1 MSDSDEDLLRPDLG
15 RSARSADAHAGESVR
30 VAVDLTL
37 AGRVRTGVGVYARNL
52 VAHLGKVSLDV
63 LPWRHELGPVGAG
76 PQRLLSALRLA
87 SWLQLHVPRAARR
100 DRITVYHS
108 PCSLGPLRM
117 PCARVMTVHDAVA
130 LTMPS
135 QYGAAERLY
144 FRLFSVVAARRANAV
159 VVPSRAARDEIARVY
174 RIPHARL
181 RVIPEAASPRFH
193 PIAPQESASVL
204 ARYGIRRPYV
214 LFVGA
219 NVPRKNVPRLLEAY
233 DAMRRRAGVDAQ
245 LLLVGPPGPAT
256 PALLALTRRLKLHPH
271 LRRLDRVPDDDL
283 PALYSAAACLA
294 YPSLAEGFGLPILEA
309 MACGTPVLT
318 SNCSAMPEVAGDA
331 ALLVDP
337 RRTEAITDGL
347 VRLLTEDHLRE
358 ELIARGLARARAFTW
373 ERTARATEEVYRA
386 AAGLAPLEPRP
397 GAPGDLGEA

>member
-1 MSDSDEDLLRPDLG
+1 
-15 RSARSADAHAGESVR
+15 
-30 VAVDLTL
+30 
-37 AGRVRTGVGVYARNL
+37 
-52 VAHLGKVSLDV
+52 
-63 LPWRHELGPVGAG
+63 
-76 PQRLLSALRLA
+76 
-87 SWLQLHVPRAARR
+87 
-100 DRITVYHS
+100 
-108 PCSLGPLRM
+108 
-117 PCARVMTVHDAVA
+117 MTVHDAVA

-135 QYGAAERLY
+135 QYGAVERLY

-181 RVIPEAASPRFH
+181 RVIPEAASPRFR
-193 PIAPQESASVL
+193 PIAPQESAPVL

-245 LLLVGPPGPAT
+245 LLLVGPPEPAT
-256 PALLALTRRLKLHPH
+256 PALLALTRRLQLHPH

-337 RRTEAITDGL
+337 RRTEAITEGL

-373 ERTARATEEVYRA
+373 ERTARATEEVYWA
-386 AAGLAPLEPRP
+386 AAGFAPPEPRP
-397 GAPGDLGEA
+397 GASGDLSEV